1 MKCIKYGMIE
11 VNFSNQIEA
20 RWIKTEESNSHQE
33 NQSVDRLR

>member
-20 RWIKTEESNSHQE
+20 KWIKTEESNNHQA
-33 NQSVDRLR
+33 NPSVDIMR